1 MNILPDSLKLNYE
14 PEPAPAP
21 ATPSAQQAAEPNIKE
36 VISEAGEVMA
46 SSEKQTE
53 EIDDSIPLDTDDDAI
68 NQLEMPTFVPKPK
81 PDITMFED
89 HKPVKLTRKGK
100 PRKPMSQEHKDKLAI
115 ARVKANAKRSYLK
128 AERDKA
134 KAEAKAQ
141 KEKPKQPV
149 PLSVSHP
156 VPIIEKVKEEITE
169 QTVAEE
175 QVYRPPSPVLREVP
189 RQSRQSNITLEDLEK
204 AQLNTI
210 LTIERMRKDRK
221 EEKKKKQLEE
231 QYKKDTIK
239 TINKINNWQETA
251 GIYQNCF

>member
-14 PEPAPAP
+14 PEP
-21 ATPSAQQAAEPNIKE
+21 QQATSAEQTEQAEPNIKE
-36 VISEAGEVMA
+36 VISEAGEVMASTIA

-169 QTVAEE
+169 QTETVVEE
-175 QVYRPPSPVLREVP
+175 QVYRPPTPKLP
-189 RQSRQSNITLEDLEK
+189 RQSNITLEDLEK

>member
-21 ATPSAQQAAEPNIKE
+21 ATTTAEPNIKE

-134 KAEAKAQ
+134 KEEAKAQ

-169 QTVAEE
+169 QTEQTVVEE
-175 QVYRPPSPVLREVP
+175 QVYRPPKLP
-189 RQSRQSNITLEDLEK
+189 RQSNIILEDLEK
-204 AQLNTI
+204 
-210 LTIERMRKDRK
+210 EV
-221 EEKKKKQLEE
+221 EKG
-231 QYKKDTIK
+231 TIK
-239 TINKINNWQETA
+239 YYLNNRTNA
-251 GIYQNCF
+251 

>member
-14 PEPAPAP
+14 PEPQQAA
-21 ATPSAQQAAEPNIKE
+21 AQQAEPNIKE
-36 VISEAGEVMA
+36 VISEAGEVMASTIA

-169 QTVAEE
+169 QTEQTVVEE
-175 QVYRPPSPVLREVP
+175 QVYRPPKLP
-189 RQSRQSNITLEDLEK
+189 RQSNITLEDLEK

>member
-14 PEPAPAP
+14 PEP
-21 ATPSAQQAAEPNIKE
+21 QQATSAEQTEPNIKE
-36 VISEAGEVMA
+36 VISEAGEVMASTIA

-134 KAEAKAQ
+134 KEEAKAQ

-169 QTVAEE
+169 QTETVVEE
-175 QVYRPPSPVLREVP
+175 QVYRPPTPKLP
-189 RQSRQSNITLEDLEK
+189 RQSNITLEDLEK

>member
-14 PEPAPAP
+14 PEP
-21 ATPSAQQAAEPNIKE
+21 QQASSEQAEPNIKE
-36 VISEAGEVMA
+36 VISEAGEVIA

-169 QTVAEE
+169 QTETVVEE
-175 QVYRPPSPVLREVP
+175 QVYRPPTPKLP
-189 RQSRQSNITLEDLEK
+189 RQSNITLEDLEK

>member
-14 PEPAPAP
+14 PEP
-21 ATPSAQQAAEPNIKE
+21 QQASSEQAEPNIKE
-36 VISEAGEVMA
+36 VISEAGEVIA

-169 QTVAEE
+169 QTEQTVVEE
-175 QVYRPPSPVLREVP
+175 QVYRPPKLP
-189 RQSRQSNITLEDLEK
+189 RQSNITLEDLEK

>member
-21 ATPSAQQAAEPNIKE
+21 ATPSAQQAAQQAAEPNIKE

-134 KAEAKAQ
+134 KAEAKEGKK
-141 KEKPKQPV
+141 KEKPV

-169 QTVAEE
+169 QTEQTVVEE
-175 QVYRPPSPVLREVP
+175 QVYRPPTPKL
-189 RQSRQSNITLEDLEK
+189 SRQSNITLEDLEK

>member
-14 PEPAPAP
+14 PEP
-21 ATPSAQQAAEPNIKE
+21 QQASSEQAEPNIKE
-36 VISEAGEVMA
+36 VISEATTVIA

-169 QTVAEE
+169 QTETVVEE
-175 QVYRPPSPVLREVP
+175 QVYRPPTPKL
-189 RQSRQSNITLEDLEK
+189 SRQSNITLEDLEK